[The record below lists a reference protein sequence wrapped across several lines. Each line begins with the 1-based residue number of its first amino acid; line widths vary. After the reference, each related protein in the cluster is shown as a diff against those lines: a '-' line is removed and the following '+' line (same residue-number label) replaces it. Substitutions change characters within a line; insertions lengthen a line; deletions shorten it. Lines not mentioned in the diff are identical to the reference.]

1 MNLGKL
7 RISRRTVTIAVAFA
21 GLVSLAIGAHA
32 ALNKRSLDAAKAIG
46 TEHTGS
52 IGTTASRVALVI
64 GNGHYPDASAPLA
77 QPINDARGLTAALR
91 AKGFD
96 VDVVEDATKDDMAR
110 AIVRL
115 KAKIKPDTVA
125 MLFFGGYGVQVG
137 RESFMIPV
145 DAAIWKEADVRRDGV
160 SIEQVLDAMTE
171 KGAKAKLVVVDA
183 SRRNPYERRFRSY
196 SHGLAPIST
205 PENALILTSATPGK
219 VADDGK
225 GQYSVLVTELLEQ
238 FEFAVRRRQRLQQ
251 DPHLRLPRLRR
262 RAGAA
267 GVVVPA
273 GRRPHRRVRPAIRH
287 GIQNKKAPAEA
298 GAFFI
303 VNAVLPPAVCL
314 LRIRARRHRPHRIA
328 LAQQRAG
335 ARHHDVALSQPRGDL
350 DLSGR
355 HQPGLH
361 PPRFD
366 ARAPHH
372 LHHGAGGAIEDGGE
386 RHRDA
391 AALPGLDL
399 RAAAMNSPAGG
410 GWW

>member
-1 MNLGKL
+1 MNLGQL

-46 TEHTGS
+46 TEQTGS
-52 IGTTASRVALVI
+52 IGASASRVALVI
-64 GNGHYPDASAPLA
+64 GNGHYPDASAPLS

-91 AKGFD
+91 ANGFD

-110 AIVRL
+110 AVVRL
-115 KAKIKPDTVA
+115 KAKVKQDTVA

-196 SHGLAPIST
+196 SHGLAPISA

-225 GQYSVLVTELLEQ
+225 GQYSVLVTELLNNLNSQ
-238 FEFAVRRRQRLQQ
+238 S
-251 DPHLRLPRLRR
+251 
-262 RAGAA
+262 GAA
-267 GVVVPA
+267 TAFNKTRISVSRASDGEQVPQVSSSLLED
-273 GRRPHRRVRPAIRH
+273 VRI
-287 GIQNKKAPAEA
+287 
-298 GAFFI
+298 
-303 VNAVLPPAVCL
+303 
-314 LRIRARRHRPHRIA
+314 
-328 LAQQRAG
+328 
-335 ARHHDVALSQPRGDL
+335 
-350 DLSGR
+350 
-355 HQPGLH
+355 
-361 PPRFD
+361 
-366 ARAPHH
+366 
-372 LHHGAGGAIEDGGE
+372 GG
-386 RHRDA
+386 
-391 AALPGLDL
+391 
-399 RAAAMNSPAGG
+399 
-410 GWW
+410 

>member
-21 GLVSLAIGAHA
+21 GVVSLAIGAHA

-64 GNGHYPDASAPLA
+64 GNGHYPDASAPLS

-115 KAKIKPDTVA
+115 KAKIKQDTVA

-196 SHGLAPIST
+196 SHGLAPISA

-225 GQYSVLVTELLEQ
+225 GQYSVLVTELLNNLSSQ
-238 FEFAVRRRQRLQQ
+238 S
-251 DPHLRLPRLRR
+251 
-262 RAGAA
+262 GAA
-267 GVVVPA
+267 SAFNKTRISVSRASDGEQVPQVSSSLLED
-273 GRRPHRRVRPAIRH
+273 VRI
-287 GIQNKKAPAEA
+287 
-298 GAFFI
+298 
-303 VNAVLPPAVCL
+303 
-314 LRIRARRHRPHRIA
+314 
-328 LAQQRAG
+328 
-335 ARHHDVALSQPRGDL
+335 
-350 DLSGR
+350 
-355 HQPGLH
+355 
-361 PPRFD
+361 
-366 ARAPHH
+366 
-372 LHHGAGGAIEDGGE
+372 GG
-386 RHRDA
+386 
-391 AALPGLDL
+391 
-399 RAAAMNSPAGG
+399 
-410 GWW
+410 